1 MTVPRPPTNGSKL
14 PAAASIRVGDTPAAL
29 SQQVRRGCTDACTAA
44 G

>member
-1 MTVPRPPTNGSKL
+1 MDRDRRLQRHV
-14 PAAASIRVGDTPAAL
+14 PAAL